1 MQNCWQKKVG
11 RNLLNTESKTR
22 FFWHWHDNF
31 FRMSLLQCFQWIINK
46 NQWCPYCIFVRKF
59 CLHFLQNLKSDQWPG
74 ITTLLKSLY
83 PTVQPLL
90 PDEVSYFMYEGGIL
104 YPAIVLKYLCNAKH
118 CLRLNLLT
126 ILIVWAYYIQYT
138 RLQIAWKYFEK

>member
-1 MQNCWQKKVG
+1 
-11 RNLLNTESKTR
+11 
-22 FFWHWHDNF
+22 
-31 FRMSLLQCFQWIINK
+31 MSLLQCFQRIINK
-46 NQWCPYCIFVRKF
+46 NQWYLYRIFVQQF
-59 CLHFLQNLKSDQWPG
+59 FLHFLQNLKSDQRPG
-74 ITTLLKSLY
+74 ISTLLKSLY
-83 PTVQPLL
+83 PTVQSLL

-138 RLQIAWKYFEK
+138 RPQIAWKYFVKNNYNVIFNTGQIYVCIQVLYH